1 MLNVGIDIG
10 GTKIAGGVVAPD
22 GRILE
27 RLRVPTPTGTDA
39 LARAVADMVAELAA
53 RHEVN
58 AVGVAAAGYIDRS
71 RSVMLHAPNIDW
83 HNAPLR
89 ALFEALIG
97 RPVTLENDANA
108 AGWGEYR
115 FGAGRGSTDMVM
127 VTLGTGVG
135 GAVITDGH
143 LLIGANGSAA
153 ELGHLRFVRGGR
165 PCGCGQ
171 NGCLEQYAS
180 GRALQRELS
189 DIADAGGVGARVA
202 ARRNAAGIVPG
213 ADLALLLDE
222 GDEGALEAVR
232 RVATA
237 LGEACGAFQAVLDPD
252 LIVVGGG
259 VAELGDALLEPTRL
273 AYDTSLPGFG
283 ERPTAR
289 FVTASLGNDAGL
301 VGVADL
307 AGLRSTAEVAA
318 ASAAGGLGRR

>member
-1 MLNVGIDIG
+1 MLGVGIDIG
-10 GTKIAGGVVAPD
+10 GTKIAGGVVDTD
-22 GRILE
+22 GRILDH
-27 RLRVPTPTGTDA
+27 LRVATPPDTDA
-39 LARAVADMVAELAA
+39 LARAVADMVAELAS
-53 RHEVN
+53 RHDVH
-58 AVGVAAAGYIDRS
+58 AVGVAAAGYIDRT
-71 RSVMLHAPNIDW
+71 RSIMLHAPNIDW
-83 HNAPLR
+83 HNEPLR
-89 ALFEALIG
+89 GQFEALIG

-135 GAVITDGH
+135 GAVITDGN

-153 ELGHLRFVRGGR
+153 ELGHVRFVRGGR

-171 NGCLEQYAS
+171 SGCLEQYAS

-189 DIADAGGVGARVA
+189 DIAGDGGIGKRVA
-202 ARRNAAGIVPG
+202 AHRNDAGIVPG

-252 LIVVGGG
+252 LFVIGGG

-283 ERPTAR
+283 ERPAAR

-307 AGLRSTAEVAA
+307 AVLRS
-318 ASAAGGLGRR
+318 GKGRA

>member
-10 GTKIAGGVVAPD
+10 GTKIAGGVVDESGA
-22 GRILE
+22 IVE
-27 RLRVPTPTGTDA
+27 RLRVPTPPDPAA
-39 LARAVADMVAELAA
+39 LANAVAAMVAELAS
-53 RHEVN
+53 RHDVS
-58 AVGVAAAGYIDRS
+58 AVGVAAAGYIDRT

-83 HNAPLR
+83 QNEPLR
-89 ALFEALIG
+89 AEFEALLG

-135 GAVITDGH
+135 GAVINDGR

-153 ELGHLRFVRGGR
+153 ELGHVRFVRGGR

-171 NGCLEQYAS
+171 SGCLEQYAS
-180 GRALQRELS
+180 GRALQRELG
-189 DIADAGGVGARVA
+189 DIAGAGGIGERLA
-202 ARRNAAGIVPG
+202 AHRRSDGKIRSR
-213 ADLALLLDE
+213 DLAMLLAD
-222 GDEGALEAVR
+222 GDAGALEAVR

-237 LGEACGAFQAVLDPD
+237 LGEACGVFQAVLDPD
-252 LIVVGGG
+252 LFVIGGG
-259 VAELGDALLEPTRL
+259 VADLGEVLLEPTRL

-289 FVTASLGNDAGL
+289 FVTATLGNDAGM

-307 AGLRSTAEVAA
+307 AGMRSA
-318 ASAAGGLGRR
+318 

>member
-171 NGCLEQYAS
+171 NGCLEQ
-180 GRALQRELS
+180 
-189 DIADAGGVGARVA
+189 
-202 ARRNAAGIVPG
+202 
-213 ADLALLLDE
+213 
-222 GDEGALEAVR
+222 
-232 RVATA
+232 
-237 LGEACGAFQAVLDPD
+237 
-252 LIVVGGG
+252 
-259 VAELGDALLEPTRL
+259 
-273 AYDTSLPGFG
+273 
-283 ERPTAR
+283 
-289 FVTASLGNDAGL
+289 
-301 VGVADL
+301 
-307 AGLRSTAEVAA
+307 
-318 ASAAGGLGRR
+318 